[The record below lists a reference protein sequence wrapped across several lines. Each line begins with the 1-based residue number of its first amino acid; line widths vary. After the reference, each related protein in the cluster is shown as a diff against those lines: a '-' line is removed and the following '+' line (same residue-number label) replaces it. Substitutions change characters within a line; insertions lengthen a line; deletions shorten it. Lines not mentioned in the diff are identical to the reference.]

1 MVVLIRL
8 VLGDRCGGSLGIWAD
23 GERIELEWDTMGL
36 TGGKWTNG
44 VVVCLGFGTR
54 KSVGL

>member
-44 VVVCLGFGTR
+44 VWLCVWD
-54 KSVGL
+54 SVLESQ